1 MNALSA
7 GPRPP
12 PAAVPTGS
20 DVGQCDPGTR
30 ALTPLDDVVE
40 PARNV
45 LMAHD
50 SLHARSETVRAL
62 RTELILRRAS
72 PQDRSD
78 VVALMSPC
86 AGEGRSLLAADLAIA
101 FAQTGQPTLL
111 VDADLRNPQ
120 QHKLFPIHNVRG
132 LSQAIE
138 FGTSPHLLGV
148 YNVPTLSVLT
158 SGIVQRNPLEL
169 LSSNRFAAMV
179 EEWRRTYAFIVF
191 DTAPVG
197 EFADGLAV
205 ASLAGRVLTLTRAH
219 HTPFRDMQAML
230 RRLAATRAQILGAV
244 INHF

>member
-1 MNALSA
+1 LSARIA

-12 PAAVPTGS
+12 DTLPAGTAVSSEWES
-20 DVGQCDPGTR
+20 DRRD
-30 ALTPLDDVVE
+30 LTPLDEVVE
-40 PARNV
+40 PALGV

-50 SLHARSETVRAL
+50 PLHARCETVRAL
-62 RTELILRRAS
+62 RTELLLRRSS

-78 VVALMSPC
+78 AVALLSPC
-86 AGEGRSLLAADLAIA
+86 SGEGRSLLAADLAIA

-111 VDADLRNPQ
+111 VDADLRRPH
-120 QHKLFPIHNVRG
+120 QHVLFPAQNLKG

-138 FGTSPHLLGV
+138 FGTTPQFYGV
-148 YNVPTLSVLT
+148 HNVPDLSVLT
-158 SGIVQRNPLEL
+158 SGSVQRNPLEL
-169 LSSNRFAAMV
+169 LSSHRFAALV
-179 EEWRRTYAFIVF
+179 ANWRRTYAFVVL

-205 ASLAGRVLTLTRAH
+205 ASLVGRVLTLSRAH